1 MSGAEKKGEI
11 VGVCVSHHRRAPKK
25 NIDQGLLKEGL
36 GLEGDSHAGT
46 EREISLLSS
55 EDVEE
60 VCRAR
65 GIRALPGSFAENIRT
80 QDIDLGR
87 VQIGERIRL
96 GEATVEVVALGK
108 DPSEPHP
115 YGYCGISLL
124 PEKGVF
130 ARVVV
135 GGSVRVG
142 DAVEIMIHSAATEAG
157 DQNKSR

>member
-1 MSGAEKKGEI
+1 MSGTEKKGQI

-25 NIDQGLLKEGL
+25 NIAEGMLKEGL
-36 GLEGDSHAGT
+36 GLDGDSHAGT
-46 EREISLLSS
+46 EREISLLAS

-60 VCRAR
+60 VCRLR
-65 GIRALPGSFAENIRT
+65 GIRALPGAFAENIRT
-80 QDIDLGR
+80 RDLNLGDVR
-87 VQIGERIRL
+87 IGERIRL

-108 DPSEPHP
+108 GPSEPHP

-135 GGSVRVG
+135 GGMVRVG
-142 DAVEIMIHSAATEAG
+142 DIVKIMTRSVATERS
-157 DQNKSR
+157 DQAKS